1 MTLQELNENIRLHE
15 RLDRAYDMAQ
25 SLREKADLQAPK
37 LDGLPHGSD
46 VADKVGNIAIAIAD
60 LDARIRELED
70 QVEANDDAIR
80 TFANTFPDERLQM
93 AIQMRF
99 ISCFTWET
107 TAALLGD
114 WYTENSVKRLVYT
127 AACRDGTQVNA
138 V

>member
-114 WYTENSVKRLVYT
+114 RYTENSVKRLVYT